1 MRWLLILCCCL
12 ISAIAAMAAGPE
24 AFGKIALVAGFPNIA
39 ARLVDDPQI
48 DGIAKFE
55 AGDYRQA
62 DELFAA
68 SGRQAT
74 YNRAMSLAALGDYA
88 LSVAYFDAVLFVDPA
103 DEDARFN
110 RDLIARRVP
119 DVVSESNEIDGVAAT
134 VETEESEAQATKRDI
149 LETQPVLAQRSIL
162 DPRVERITAATE
174 GWLETLPDEP
184 AIYLARRIR
193 AENERRQDLG
203 LANPP
208 EDNAW

>member
-1 MRWLLILCCCL
+1 MRWPLILSCIL
-12 ISAIAAMAAGPE
+12 GSAAAAFAAGPQ
-24 AFGKIALVAGFPNIA
+24 AFGKIALVTGFPDLA

-48 DGIAKFE
+48 DGIARFE
-55 AGDYRQA
+55 AGDYQAA
-62 DELFAA
+62 DEAFAA
-68 SGRQAT
+68 SGKEAT
-74 YNRAMSLAALGDYA
+74 YNRGMSLAALGDYA
-88 LSVAYFDAVLFVDPA
+88 LSVAYFDAVLFVDPT

-110 RDLIARRVP
+110 RDLVAARVA

-134 VETEESEAQATKRDI
+134 VETEESEAQATERDI
-149 LETQPVLAQRSIL
+149 LESQPVLAQRSIL
-162 DPRVERITAATE
+162 DPRVERMTAATE

-184 AIYLARRIR
+184 AVYLARRIR

>member
-1 MRWLLILCCCL
+1 MRWLLMVSCFLV
-12 ISAIAAMAAGPE
+12 SAFAAIAAGPQ
-24 AFGKIALVAGFPNIA
+24 AFGKIALVAGFPELA
-39 ARLVDDPQI
+39 ASLVDDPQI
-48 DGIAKFE
+48 EGIAKFE
-55 AGDYRQA
+55 AGAYEEA
-62 DELFAA
+62 DDFFAEA
-68 SGRQAT
+68 GKQAT

-110 RDLIARRVP
+110 RDLIAQRVP

-134 VETEESEAQATKRDI
+134 VETEESKAQATERDI

>member
-1 MRWLLILCCCL
+1 MRWLPMIVCVLV
-12 ISAIAAMAAGPE
+12 AALAAFAAGLQS
-24 AFGKIALVAGFPNIA
+24 FGKIALVAGFPNIA
-39 ARLVDDPQI
+39 AMLVDDPQI

-55 AGDYRQA
+55 AKEYGQA

-74 YNRAMSLAALGDYA
+74 YNRGMSLAALGEYA
-88 LSVAYFDAVLFVDPA
+88 LSVAYFDAVLFVDPT

-110 RDLIARRVP
+110 RDFIAKKIP
-119 DVVSESNEIDGVAAT
+119 DVVSPSNEIDGVAAT
-134 VETEESEAQATKRDI
+134 VETEESEAQASERDI